1 MLGVAVLFM
10 ASGSAQAGIMLTAA
24 GTTDGFTLST
34 FVDQFPNGGGVG
46 PVGIAVTN
54 SGTVMVSS
62 YNTGHNVVFADVD
75 NQHFSAGTQ
84 SSTSYFAPAG
94 ITNNGTGLFQA
105 TPGTGSVIQV
115 DNSGNIVGTVVT
127 GTPAATGIATN
138 PNNGHV
144 FVSTLGNNVIWDV
157 DPIAH
162 TKTPFVLASADGI
175 TADSTNL
182 YAEVGQHILG
192 YHISNG
198 MQFFDSGFIAGADGA
213 VLGTGSLTGKLFV
226 NTNNGQIVEVDIA
239 TDTQTVIADGGSRGD
254 LVSVDPT
261 NGTLLLTQT
270 DSVVRLTAPTGG
282 GFGTTPEPTSLTLAC
297 LGIAG
302 FVGYRWR
309 NRQSRA

>member
-1 MLGVAVLFM
+1 
-10 ASGSAQAGIMLTAA
+10 MLTVA

-34 FVDQFPNGGGVG
+34 FVDQFPSFGSGVG

-54 SGTVMVSS
+54 TGSVMVSS
-62 YNTGHNVVFADVD
+62 YATGKNVVFADVD

-84 SSTSYFAPAG
+84 STTSYGGANVAG

-105 TPGTGSVIQV
+105 LQATGSVIQV
-115 DNSGNIVGTVVT
+115 DNSGNLVGTVVT
-127 GTPAATGIATN
+127 GTTFATGMATN

-144 FVSTLGNNVIWDV
+144 FVSAIGNGVIYDV
-157 DPIAH
+157 NTVAG
-162 TKTPFVLASADGI
+162 TKTPFVNAVADGI

-182 YAEVGQHILG
+182 YAEVGGHILG

-198 MQFFDSGFIAGADGA
+198 LQFFDSGAISGVDGA
-213 VLGTGSLTGKLFV
+213 VLGTGTLTGKLFA
-226 NTNNGQIVEVDIA
+226 NTNFGQIVEVDIA

-261 NGTLLLTQT
+261 NGSLLLTQT

-282 GFGTTPEPTSLTLAC
+282 SFGTTPEPTSLTLAC

-302 FVGYRWR
+302 ALGYGWR
-309 NRQSRA
+309 KRKSAA